1 MQQVAIHWFRRDLR
15 LKDNAALYAALKSGL
30 PVLCLFI
37 FDTEILAG
45 LPRNDARVSFI
56 HNTLSL
62 LKSALEKKGSTLLV
76 RAGKP
81 ADVFEAVLREYAVAA
96 VHTNRDYEPYARKR
110 DGQIAEL
117 LKKAGVTFQTY
128 KDQCVFEPGE
138 IQKDNQ
144 EPYTVFTPYFRRWQK
159 AFDAYA
165 CRAFPSERNLEA
177 LYKTGTA
184 PFPALGDLQF
194 NPPDIEVPSPI
205 PSVPAQII
213 AGYDQTRDN
222 PGIRGTTHLGVHL
235 RFGTLSVRAAARAAE
250 NQTFL
255 SELAWREFFMSI
267 LWHFP
272 ESAEAP
278 FKPQYGRIEW
288 RDDEAAFE
296 SWCQGRT
303 GYPLV
308 DAGMREL
315 LRTGFMHNRVRMVT
329 ASFLCKHLLIDWR
342 RGERWFARHLLDFD
356 LSANAGNWQ
365 WAAGTGCDAAPY
377 FRIFNPAAQEKKFDP
392 RRDYIGKWLTA
403 ADLTQKPIVEHG
415 YARER
420 CLREYKRALR
430 T

>member
-1 MQQVAIHWFRRDLR
+1 MHWFRRDLR
-15 LKDNAALYAALKSGL
+15 LKDNAALYSALQSGL
-30 PVLCLFI
+30 PALCLFI
-37 FDTEILAG
+37 FDTEILEN

-62 LKSALEKKGSTLLV
+62 LKTALEKKGSTLLV

-81 ADVFEAVLREYAVAA
+81 ADVFRALLNEYEVAA
-96 VHTNRDYEPYARKR
+96 VHANRDYEPYARKR
-110 DGQIAEL
+110 DAIVAEL
-117 LKKAGVTFQTY
+117 LNAAGVLLHTH
-128 KDQCVFEPGE
+128 KDQCIFEPGE
-138 IQKDNQ
+138 IEKDSH

-159 AFDAYA
+159 SFDAFA
-165 CRAFPSERNLEA
+165 CKPFPSEKHLDRLHKA
-177 LYKTGTA
+177 A
-184 PFPALGDLQF
+184 PGQSLSLGDLQF
-194 NPPDIEVPSPI
+194 SPPRIEVPSSI
-205 PSVPAQII
+205 PSIPEEII
-213 AGYDQTRDN
+213 ASYDKTRDN
-222 PGIRGTTHLGVHL
+222 PGIRGTTRLGVHL
-235 RFGTLSVRAAARAAE
+235 RFGTLSIRALARAAQ
-250 NQTFL
+250 NQVFL
-255 SELAWREFFMSI
+255 SELAWREFFMTI

-278 FKPQYGRIEW
+278 FKPQYGRIAW
-288 RDDEAAFE
+288 RTDESDFRA
-296 SWCQGRT
+296 WCEGRT

-315 LRTGFMHNRVRMVT
+315 YQTGFMHNRVRMVA

-342 RGERWFARHLLDFD
+342 RGERWFAEHLLDYD

-377 FRIFNPAAQEKKFDP
+377 FRVFNPALQQKKFDP
-392 RRDYIGKWLTA
+392 GRDYIGKWLTA
-403 ADLTQKPIVEHG
+403 ENLAQKPIVEHG